1 MVKTENKA
9 TRPTVAAG
17 MKDREFT
24 RFAEFIH
31 RECGIKLPLSKKTM
45 VEARLQKRLRVL
57 EMKGFTDYCAFV
69 FSPEGLESELVH
81 LIDVITTNTTE
92 FYREPRHFDILNAV
106 VLPEWFAANRGRGR
120 LRVWSA
126 GCSTGEEPYTLAM
139 VLSEFALKNDGFGF
153 EIMATDIS
161 TNVLQRAFKAVYPED
176 KIEGMSMDLK
186 KKYILRSKDRK
197 KQLVRIAPEL
207 RRMVTFKRLNFMDN
221 FSFRNKM
228 DIIFSRNV
236 LIYFDRPTQ
245 EGLLRKFCANLRRGG
260 HVFIGHSESLTG
272 MDLPLRQIAPTVYVG
287 T

>member
-228 DIIFSRNV
+228 DIIFCRNV